1 MMFGRSTR
9 RTVNDNNIGMPM
21 NFKLFIR
28 PPEPT
33 LPKPEPTTDPTQ
45 KKLMVWGEPTW
56 FFLHTIAQ
64 KVKDESFNNIR
75 LDLLKH
81 IYNVCCNL
89 PCPTCSQ
96 HAKRYLDSI
105 NFNAITTKEQL
116 KQMIYVFHNSVN
128 ARKSVPMFP
137 VEQLDEKYSLAITSK
152 IFNNFI
158 VHFND
163 TYRSPGMIAD
173 DLYRKQLSKGLIE
186 WFRNNSAHFN

>member
-1 MMFGRSTR
+1 MFGRSTR

>member
-1 MMFGRSTR
+1 MFGRSTR
-9 RTVNDNNIGMPM
+9 RTINDNNIGMPM

-33 LPKPEPTTDPTQ
+33 LQKPEPTPDPTQ

-56 FFLHTIAQ
+56 FFLHTIAH

-105 NFNAITTKEQL
+105 NFNAIITKEQL
-116 KQMIYVFHNSVN
+116 KQMLYVFHNSVN
-128 ARKSVPMFP
+128 ARKSMPLFP
-137 VEQLDEKYSLAITSK
+137 VEQLDEKYSMAITSK

-186 WFRNNSAHFN
+186 WFRNNSTHFN

>member
-1 MMFGRSTR
+1 MFGRSTR

-33 LPKPEPTTDPTQ
+33 LPKPEPTPDPTQ

-105 NFNAITTKEQL
+105 NFNAINTKEQL
-116 KQMIYVFHNSVN
+116 KQMLYVFHNSVN